1 MADELG
7 SYPTAFYTG
16 GAITIFASAIPLLL
30 LCIKTPDRNAP
41 VEEVELNV
49 EHSSD

>member
-7 SYPTAFYTG
+7 SYPTVFYTG

-30 LCIKTPDRNAP
+30 LCFKTPERNAP
-41 VEEVELNV
+41 VEEVELTV
-49 EHSSD
+49 ELS